1 MYAILYFDFLTSIK
15 RDCTEGGEELG
26 WVFLTTP
33 TEGHI

>member
-26 WVFLTTP
+26 FFFFNNT
-33 TEGHI
+33 H